1 MAHACNLATWRLG
14 CLDALRS
21 GFLGA
26 VVLRRSGMRIEFG
39 VNIGSMQ
46 ESKFSR
52 LVKEEH
58 TS

>member
-1 MAHACNLATWRLG
+1 M
-14 CLDALRS
+14 RS

-26 VVLRRSGMRIEFG
+26 VVLRRSGVRIEFG
-39 VNIGSMQ
+39 VNMESME

-58 TS
+58 TR

>member
-1 MAHACNLATWRLG
+1 M
-14 CLDALRS
+14 RS
-21 GFLGA
+21 GLLGA
-26 VVLRRSGMRIEFG
+26 VVLRRSGVRIEFG
-39 VNIGSMQ
+39 VNMGSME